1 MILWN
6 FILKLYLRSWFLLNL
21 NYTHGILTWNYNT
34 DMNNMSENS
43 FMKSIEFGMALKM
56 WMTLYEK
63 KQKYFS
69 LPDHQ
74 LARNLILVFGLYER
88 TKRG

>member
-1 MILWN
+1 
-6 FILKLYLRSWFLLNL
+6 
-21 NYTHGILTWNYNT
+21 
-34 DMNNMSENS
+34 MNNMSENS

-56 WMTLYEK
+56 CATLYEK